1 MEDLLIPIFGIV
13 FVFGSPV
20 VIVAL
25 ALAAYN
31 RKRALMHETINKM
44 VDSGQPVP
52 ADMIAAFEANKP
64 GNHLKA
70 GALLLATGLGL
81 AFFLTVLTG
90 PKIASVAALPLFLGV
105 AFLILH
111 KLDKPSAQANG

>member
-1 MEDLLIPIFGIV
+1 MEDLLIPIFGII

-25 ALAAYN
+25 ALAAYK

-44 VDSGQPVP
+44 IDSGQPVP

-64 GNHLKA
+64 ANHLKV
-70 GALLLATGLGL
+70 GAILLATGLGL

-111 KLDKPSAQANG
+111 KLDKPSARVNG